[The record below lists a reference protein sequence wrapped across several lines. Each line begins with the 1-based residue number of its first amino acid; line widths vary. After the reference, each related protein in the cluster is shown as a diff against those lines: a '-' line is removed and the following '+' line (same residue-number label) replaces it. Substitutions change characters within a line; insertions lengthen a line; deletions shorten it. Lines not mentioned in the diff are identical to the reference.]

1 MAEQGQHKVFNDPI
15 HGHMTLHPLLVK
27 IIDTPQFQRLRNIK
41 QLGGAYFVYPGAS
54 HNRFEHSIGVGHLA
68 GELAKALHAT
78 QPELL
83 ITERDILCVQIAGLC
98 HDLGHGPFSH
108 LYDGTFIPEARP
120 GHEWRHEDASVQM
133 FYHLV
138 ERNGLQQE
146 MERYGLV
153 LPVDLTFIKEMIAG
167 PLKKRQ
173 GEPHTETVDE
183 WPYEGRSKD
192 KSFLYEIVAN
202 KPNGIDVDKFDYFA
216 RDCHHLGIR
225 NNFDHLRYF
234 RFARVCEMDGQKH
247 ICSRD
252 KEVNNL
258 YDMFHTRYSLHR
270 RAYQH
275 SVNNIVQFMIAE
287 AFVKADEHIQ
297 IEGSG
302 GEMFTLSTAKDNMEA
317 YTKLTDD
324 VFNQILNSS
333 DQGLDEAREILQR
346 IITRNH
352 YKLLAETKCKPSQ
365 IKMFPRWKEAL
376 LSDLQEDR
384 LNPEDFV
391 VLDSTMDYGRKDKDP
406 IEKVYFYSKRDP
418 TRAFHIPR
426 ERVSSLLPT
435 CFSETL
441 IRFYCKKTDE
451 EPLERAR
458 VCFGYWCED
467 RGLPVPRM
475 ERTRAQRGPAEDP
488 HGQGEG
494 QEAPQQNP
502 EGEQVLADGN

>member
-15 HGHMTLHPLLVK
+15 HGHMELHPLLVK

-68 GELAKALHAT
+68 GELVKALSAR

-83 ITERDILCVQIAGLC
+83 ITARDILCVQIAGLC

-108 LYDGTFIPEARP
+108 LYDQVFIPKTCSEKK
-120 GHEWRHEDASVQM
+120 GWKHDDASLQM
-133 FYHLV
+133 FDHLV
-138 ERNGLQQE
+138 ERNGLEEE

-153 LPVDLTFIKEMIAG
+153 LPQDQTFIKEMIAG

-173 GEPHTETVDE
+173 
-183 WPYEGRSKD
+183 WPYEGRPQE

-202 KPNGIDVDKFDYFA
+202 KTNGIDVDKFDYFA

-234 RFARVCEMDGQKH
+234 KFARVCEVDGQKH

-275 SVNNIVQFMIAE
+275 SVNKIMEFMIAE
-287 AFVKADEHIQ
+287 AFLQADEHIK

-302 GEMFTLSTAKDNMEA
+302 GEMFTLSGAIDDMEA

-324 VFNQILNSS
+324 VFHQILNSS
-333 DQGLDEAREILQR
+333 DPLLAEAREILQR

-352 YKLLAETKCKPSQ
+352 YKLLAETNCTPNQ
-365 IKMFPRWKEAL
+365 IKILEANWKEELTGAL
-376 LSDLQEDR
+376 QGDG
-384 LNPEDFV
+384 LNPEDFEV
-391 VLDSTMDYGRKDKDP
+391 IDSTMDYGSKDKDP
-406 IEKVYFYSKRDP
+406 IRNVYFYSKRDP
-418 TRAFHIPR
+418 DTAFHIPR

-435 CFSETL
+435 CFSEML
-441 IRFYCKKTDE
+441 IRVYCKRTDE

-458 VCFGYWCED
+458 ERFRNWCED
-467 RGLPVPRM
+467 RGLPVL
-475 ERTRAQRGPAEDP
+475 
-488 HGQGEG
+488 QGEG
-494 QEAPQQNP
+494 QETQALIP
-502 EGEQVLADGN
+502 EGE